1 MQEQKKKV
9 GVFSVDPAWASPAG
23 WALWLPSVDSRAGS
37 LRYGQIIPAK
47 YRGPKDGRDAFRRE
61 HWKIDALYHMQ
72 QVRMKA
78 LELEVY
84 RIIFLA
90 ETSFMYTN
98 VKVSQVLSEA
108 RSIWECMAWTLNR
121 NDWDFRFEMK
131 DPVHPHQWQ
140 SDIIGKTGRQKGEK
154 YREWLKDQARWIAL
168 GELSDHGVK
177 VELKYDKHD
186 NVDFPEHMAD
196 AICLNKWGRRIYL
209 NA

>member
-23 WALWLPSVDSRAGS
+23 WALWLPSVDSQAGS
-37 LRYGQIIPAK
+37 LRYGQVVPVK
-47 YRGPKDGRDAFRRE
+47 YKGPKEDRE
-61 HWKIDALYHMQ
+61 HFMREWWKIEIDLFLSKITG
-72 QVRMKA
+72 RGEEK
-78 LELEVY
+78 EIDE
-84 RIIFLA
+84 IIFMA
-90 ETSFMYTN
+90 ETSFMFKN
-98 VKVSQVLSEA
+98 VRVSQLLSEI
-108 RSIWECMAWTLNR
+108 RGVWETLAWTQNR
-121 NDWDFRFEMK
+121 ESGYKVYNIK
-131 DPVHPHQWQ
+131 PPVHPHQWQ

-154 YREWLKDQARWIAL
+154 YRQWLKDQAPWIAL